1 MLRPLI
7 VGFGRAGRDLHL
19 RCLRKT
25 RAEHP
30 HLISA
35 DVGVVTEEDPYLS
48 DLCAGGIRPFGS
60 LADARQIFSED
71 SVVHICTPPAT
82 HFHVLQEAAEL
93 GYRRIIVEKP
103 LACTMEEVSLI
114 RALRARYKLQI
125 FVVATWLSSSLTARL
140 KAMLAAPPAGAWTK
154 MSIQQLKP
162 RFSHTLNNRS
172 HTSAL
177 EVEIPHQVALS
188 LYLAGTNVEVTAA
201 SCSDMRV
208 NGTTVPLMGS
218 ASIVLQHVNG
228 QSSWLHSDLTAPVR
242 ERSVEIVF
250 ADGRRVV
257 GYYPSEAK
265 DSFSQLHV
273 YNGENALVSRD
284 VFFDDPLSTFLAETY
299 AYFECGAGDPP
310 PSNLD
315 FHEAVMSVLWE
326 AKRRTGLA
334 SGEPATSTA
343 ERDHVLS

>member
-1 MLRPLI
+1 MLRSLI

-30 HLISA
+30 HLISPEI
-35 DVGVVTEEDPYLS
+35 GVVAEGEPYLN
-48 DLCAGGIRPFGS
+48 DLCVGGIRPFGS
-60 LADARQIFSED
+60 LVEARQVFGED

-82 HFHVLQEAAEL
+82 HFDVLREAAEL
-93 GYRRIIVEKP
+93 GYRRLIVEKP
-103 LACTMEEVSLI
+103 LACTMDEVSQI

-125 FVVATWLSSSLTARL
+125 MVVATWLSSSLTARL
-140 KAMLAAPPAGAWTK
+140 KAMLAAPPTGAWTK

-162 RFSHTLNNRS
+162 RFSQTLNNRS

-188 LYLAGTNVEVTAA
+188 LYLTGTNVEVTAA

-218 ASIVLQHVNG
+218 ASIVLQHVDG
-228 QSSWLHSDLTAPVR
+228 QSSLLHSDLTAPVR
-242 ERSVEIVF
+242 ERSVEIIF

-273 YNGENALVSRD
+273 YDGENALVSRD
-284 VFFDDPLSTFLAETY
+284 VFFDDPLSAFLAETY
-299 AYFECGAGDPP
+299 SYFECGAGDPP

-326 AKRRTGLA
+326 AKRQSGLVSA
-334 SGEPATSTA
+334 TPAAPSA

>member
-1 MLRPLI
+1 
-7 VGFGRAGRDLHL
+7 
-19 RCLRKT
+19 
-25 RAEHP
+25 
-30 HLISA
+30 
-35 DVGVVTEEDPYLS
+35 VV
-48 DLCAGGIRPFGS
+48 R
-60 LADARQIFSED
+60 
-71 SVVHICTPPAT
+71 
-82 HFHVLQEAAEL
+82 EAAEL
-93 GYRRIIVEKP
+93 GYRRLIVEKP
-103 LACTMEEVSLI
+103 LACTMDEVGQI
-114 RALRARYKLQI
+114 QALRAEYKLQV

-140 KAMLAAPPAGAWTK
+140 RAMLEEPLTGAWTK

-162 RFSHTLNNRS
+162 RFSQTLNNRS

-188 LYLAGTNVEVTAA
+188 LYLAGTSVEVMAA

-228 QSSWLHSDLTAPVR
+228 QSSLLHSDLTAPVR
-242 ERSVEIVF
+242 ERSVEILF
-250 ADGRRVV
+250 EDGRRVV

-273 YNGENALVSRD
+273 FNGENALVSRD
-284 VFFDDPLSTFLAETY
+284 IFFDDPLSAFLAETY
-299 AYFECGAGDPP
+299 RYFENGAGKP
-310 PSNLD
+310 PSSDLD

-326 AKRRTGLA
+326 AKRQSGLVGTAPAAA
-334 SGEPATSTA
+334 SA